1 MDAVVFICLGLM
13 FISGVLAVRFRS
25 MLKSAIALA
34 FASAVLAIIMYL
46 FDSVWAA
53 MFELSV
59 CSGLITV
66 IFISAISLTKADK
79 KDLEELYENKK
90 RMAYLP
96 AVLIVSGVLLMLAVT
111 SQNFSMPA
119 ANAAAGIA
127 DNFREVLWT
136 HRQADIWGQIIVVI
150 TGALTVVA
158 LFKERE

>member
-1 MDAVVFICLGLM
+1 MDAVVSICLGLI
-13 FISGVLAVRFRS
+13 FIFGVWAVISRS

-34 FASAVLAIIMYL
+34 VASAVLAVIMYQL
-46 FDSVWAA
+46 DSIWAA

-66 IFISAISLTKADK
+66 IFISAISLSRTDK
-79 KDLEELYENKK
+79 EELEELYENKK

-96 AVLIVSGVLLMLAVT
+96 AVLIISGVVLMLVVT

-119 ANAAAGIA
+119 AVPAVVG
-127 DNFREVLWT
+127 DTFREVLWT
-136 HRQADIWGQIIVVI
+136 HRQADLWGQIIVVI